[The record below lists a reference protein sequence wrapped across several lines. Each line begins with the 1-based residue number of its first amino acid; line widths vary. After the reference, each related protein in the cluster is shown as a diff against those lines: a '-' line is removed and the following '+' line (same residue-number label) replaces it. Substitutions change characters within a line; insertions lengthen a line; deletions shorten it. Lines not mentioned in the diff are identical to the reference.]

1 MPRKPLGEVAMTATE
16 RQVRWRANLSKAAKA
31 KRRAQ
36 RRHAYAEQNEDAYFT
51 CPEAVI
57 SLLHLEHPYLPHAL
71 LEPCAGDGAIS
82 ILLQRAGYDV
92 VTSDIRDHGLPGCQI
107 GDYFKLAP
115 PPGIEGVVTNP
126 PYKRAQRFLEKA
138 LADARY
144 VALLL
149 RSNLYEGLSVKG
161 GLVLTSMA
169 SPLTIRRLGRF
180 RAGPIRNGSI
190 LLSRGRAP
198 GASTYIRQLHDG
210 LPQSCIHDADDRRD
224 GFTLFAGVAKGANRI
239 LDFPS
244 PPSSRPIGPKLDDG
258 GEVPK

>member
-1 MPRKPLGEVAMTATE
+1 MSAYRLRENGVDDMPRKPLGEVAMTATE
-16 RQVRWRANLSKAAKA
+16 RQRRWRAKLSKAAKA

-36 RRHAYAEQNEDAYFT
+36 RRHAYAEKNEDAYFT

-57 SLLHLEHPYLPHAL
+57 SLLHLERSYLPQTL

-92 VTSDIRDHGLPGCQI
+92 TTSDIRDHGLPGCQI

-126 PYKRAQRFLEKA
+126 PYNRAQRFLEKA

-149 RSNLYEGLSVKG
+149 RSNFLLEGAGRTELLDRQHPPTRVWTADLRLPMMHRKG
-161 GLVLTSMA
+161 WTGKRA
-169 SPLTIRRLGRF
+169 SSNTAYSWVIWDERANAREFPRRFNWREIC
-180 RAGPIRNGSI
+180 A
-190 LLSRGRAP
+190 
-198 GASTYIRQLHDG
+198 
-210 LPQSCIHDADDRRD
+210 LPEWQ
-224 GFTLFAGVAKGANRI
+224 GWL
-239 LDFPS
+239 
-244 PPSSRPIGPKLDDG
+244 
-258 GEVPK
+258 